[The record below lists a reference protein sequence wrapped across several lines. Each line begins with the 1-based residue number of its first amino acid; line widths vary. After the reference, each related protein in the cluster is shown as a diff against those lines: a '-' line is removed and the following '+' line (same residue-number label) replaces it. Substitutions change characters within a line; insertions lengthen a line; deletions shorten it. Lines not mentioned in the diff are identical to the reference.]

1 MGIFAEDLINF
12 GNLME
17 ATIDFNVSPKDL
29 ESIIGVPVSLEPHV
43 MDITVKKK
51 FLAFSKNYK
60 IRLKEGEY
68 FINDRKAGK
77 RAIGFDMLLEND
89 IELLPKAFEIIE
101 KRPYLDFWPF
111 IKASELYMKIP
122 NQFKERIIIKDY
134 EIKSNMLVLKL
145 GVQK

>member
-17 ATIDFNVSPKDL
+17 ATIDFNISQKDL
-29 ESIIGVPVSLEPHV
+29 EGILGTKVSLEPHV
-43 MDITVKKK
+43 MDVIVKKK
-51 FLAFSKNYK
+51 FLAFSKDYR

-68 FINDRKAGK
+68 FINDRKIGK
-77 RAIGFDMLLEND
+77 RAIGFDMLLEKD
-89 IELLPKAFEIIE
+89 IELLPNSFETID

-111 IKASELYMKIP
+111 IKASWLYEKVP

-134 EIKSNMLVLKL
+134 EIKSGVLVLKL

>member
-17 ATIDFNVSPKDL
+17 ATIDFPINQKELENILGVS
-29 ESIIGVPVSLEPHV
+29 VYLEPHV
-43 MDITVKKK
+43 MDVVVKKK
-51 FLAFSKNYK
+51 FLAFSKDYK

-77 RAIGFDMLLEND
+77 RAIGFDMLLEKD
-89 IELLPKAFEIIE
+89 IELLPNAFEVIDG
-101 KRPYLDFWPF
+101 KPYINFWPY
-111 IKASELYMKIP
+111 IKASELYAKVP
-122 NQFKERIIIKDY
+122 NQFKERVIIKDY
-134 EIKSNMLVLKL
+134 EIKSGNLVLKL

>member
-17 ATIDFNVSPKDL
+17 ATIDFPINQKEL
-29 ESIIGVPVSLEPHV
+29 ESVVGASVGLEPHM
-43 MDITVKKK
+43 MDVVVKKK
-51 FLAFSKNYK
+51 FLAFSKDYK
-60 IRLKEGEY
+60 VRLKEGEY

-77 RAIGFDMLLEND
+77 RAVGFDMLLEKD
-89 IELLPKAFEIIE
+89 IELLPSTFEIID
-101 KRPYLDFWPF
+101 KRPYLNFWPY
-111 IKASELYMKIP
+111 IKASELYLKVP

-134 EIKSNMLVLKL
+134 EIKKDALVLKL